1 MQSLS
6 LKSRQVK
13 KEKALEKY
21 TKVLNTELMDLVDA
35 FDYEDKRDH
44 VGALIFSETLSAA
57 RHSKY
62 LADRLM
68 KDIMTQLR
76 DDEIVTDTLSMM
88 DIKVMQGIT
97 FPSNFIHILRNAD
110 KSECDKV
117 LETKVMIDVFEY
129 TERQLMCLGDDDD
142 ETFLHIVRTFI
153 IPSFREK
160 NGDSSILFSPNLYFL
175 LAVKLLLMLSK
186 DELLNILGE
195 RITTEFYLGRFDG
208 NGKALFRQYRSY
220 TKFTKFES
228 STIGQMLRQEMA
240 LWQLNNLDT
249 LENLIY

>member
-68 KDIMTQLR
+68 KDIVTQLR

-117 LETKVMIDVFEY
+117 LETVFKE
-129 TERQLMCLGDDDD
+129 
-142 ETFLHIVRTFI
+142 
-153 IPSFREK
+153 
-160 NGDSSILFSPNLYFL
+160 
-175 LAVKLLLMLSK
+175 
-186 DELLNILGE
+186 
-195 RITTEFYLGRFDG
+195 
-208 NGKALFRQYRSY
+208 
-220 TKFTKFES
+220 
-228 STIGQMLRQEMA
+228 
-240 LWQLNNLDT
+240 
-249 LENLIY
+249 